1 LLQLSIRKRLESD
14 KSGSF
19 LLDVTFV
26 ADRGITILFGKSGAG
41 KTTTLRAIAGI
52 VKPDEGRILIG
63 STVCFDSDAGI
74 DLSIQA
80 RRVGYV
86 FQDYALFPHLTAE
99 QNVAY
104 GIKQSGNR
112 QSQLERARE
121 LLTLFKLDHAMQRYP
136 RKMSG
141 GEQQRTALARA
152 LASDPAV
159 VLLDEP
165 LSAVDAETR
174 KHLLDEIASV
184 QERVRIPF
192 IYVTHNTTE
201 AARLGSR
208 VVRLR
213 HGRVEISGPPSEVFT
228 AEESSF

>member
-1 LLQLSIRKRLESD
+1 M
-14 KSGSF
+14 
-19 LLDVTFV
+19 
-26 ADRGITILFGKSGAG
+26 FGQSGAG

-52 VKPDEGRILIG
+52 VAPDEGRISIG
-63 STVCFDSDAGI
+63 DDIYFDSAEGKN
-74 DLSIQA
+74 LSIQK

-86 FQDYALFPHLTAE
+86 FQEYALFPHMTAE

-104 GIKQSGNR
+104 GMKEKGDKGVRRR
-112 QSQLERARE
+112 QRARE
-121 LLTLFKLDHAMQRYP
+121 MLTLFHIEHVRQRYP
-136 RKMSG
+136 QNMSG

-174 KHLLDEIASV
+174 SRLLDEVVAA

-192 IYVTHNTTE
+192 VYVTHNTTE
-201 AARLGSR
+201 AMRLGSQ
-208 VVRLR
+208 VVVL
-213 HGRVEISGPPSEVFT
+213 HEGRVKQTGHPAEVFNT
-228 AEESSF
+228 SRNER

>member
-1 LLQLSIRKRLESD
+1 MFGQ
-14 KSGSF
+14 SGS
-19 LLDVTFV
+19 
-26 ADRGITILFGKSGAG
+26 G

-52 VKPDEGRILIG
+52 VTPDSGCISVGDEIY
-63 STVCFDSDAGI
+63 FDSATGTN
-74 DLSIQA
+74 LSIQK

-104 GIKQSGNR
+104 GIKANGAQGASR
-112 QSQLERARE
+112 LERARE
-121 LLTLFKLDHAMQRYP
+121 MLALFKIEHVRQRYP
-136 RKMSG
+136 KNMSG

-152 LASDPAV
+152 LASDPAI

-174 KHLLDEIASV
+174 SRLLDEVASA

-201 AARLGSR
+201 AIRLGAH
-208 VVRLR
+208 VVVL
-213 HGRVEISGPPSEVFT
+213 HEGLVKHTGSPAAVLLKSEDKLVQK
-228 AEESSF
+228 